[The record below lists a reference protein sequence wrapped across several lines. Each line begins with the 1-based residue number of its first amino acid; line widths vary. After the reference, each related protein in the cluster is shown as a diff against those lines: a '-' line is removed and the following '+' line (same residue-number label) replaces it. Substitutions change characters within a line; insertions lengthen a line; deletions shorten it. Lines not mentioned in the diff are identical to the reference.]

1 MRTRDLGTP
10 LSAYYSSC
18 SKLAFFRPF
27 FEGSSAKLRSD
38 LSQIRLFL
46 DPTSQLEMSEA
57 GNNDRPADN
66 QTVER
71 GEAREMA
78 VDLSNSAVE
87 VR

>member
-1 MRTRDLGTP
+1 
-10 LSAYYSSC
+10 
-18 SKLAFFRPF
+18 
-27 FEGSSAKLRSD
+27 
-38 LSQIRLFL
+38 
-46 DPTSQLEMSEA
+46 MSEA